1 MRPVSRKKWQK
12 RKRPSPRRNNKNE
25 FFGSG
30 LMFVWQKR
38 ASSIWLAAN
47 EKALAEAAGPK
58 LAIIAS
64 LLRKTVMA
72 EVADVTLRNLKQL
85 QRQFGGKIA
94 LLPHDWLK
102 QFEEQGLRR
111 PIRLGR
117 RLKIVDAPAYPRSL
131 DQTLVIPAA
140 AAFGTGDHATTAMSL
155 RLLEQVSRSW
165 KAGWSM
171 LDLGTGSGILVLAAK
186 MFGAKH
192 ALGIDVD
199 ATAVSTAKENARMN
213 NISGIEFRLGD
224 ARRLKATRQ
233 FEAVAANLFSELLI
247 EILPR
252 IARSL
257 KRTGFAVLSGILRN
271 QEGDVVQALRATCL
285 QKRIVRRRGKWVAIL
300 AQKQI

>member
-1 MRPVSRKKWQK
+1 
-12 RKRPSPRRNNKNE
+12 
-25 FFGSG
+25 
-30 LMFVWQKR
+30 MFVWQKR

-47 EKALAEAAGPK
+47 ERALAEAAGPK

-85 QRQFGGKIA
+85 QRRFGGKIA
-94 LLPHDWLK
+94 LLPRDWLK